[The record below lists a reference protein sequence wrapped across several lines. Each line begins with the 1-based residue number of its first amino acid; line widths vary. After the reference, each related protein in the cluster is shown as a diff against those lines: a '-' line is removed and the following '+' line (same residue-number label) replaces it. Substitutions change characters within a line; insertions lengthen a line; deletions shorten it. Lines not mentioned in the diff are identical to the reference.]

1 MKYRI
6 AALAAVLLAGTA
18 QAATLTPADI
28 AKRHVSAGGNIDTIM
43 ADYADDAV
51 VLQDGKALQ
60 GKPEIRA
67 FFEKMFPAKP
77 AGAAAAPAAAPK
89 MQVKRIWQEGDI
101 GYLTWEMGPVS
112 ATEEFLVRDG
122 KILVQA
128 VFMRG
133 GPPAPAK

>member
-1 MKYRI
+1 
-6 AALAAVLLAGTA
+6 
-18 QAATLTPADI
+18 
-28 AKRHVSAGGNIDTIM
+28 
-43 ADYADDAV
+43 
-51 VLQDGKALQ
+51 
-60 GKPEIRA
+60 
-67 FFEKMFPAKP
+67 
-77 AGAAAAPAAAPK
+77 

-112 ATEEFLVRDG
+112 ATEEFMVRDG